1 MADIERFMRGAHIVS
16 RLVEQILERGYLRRA
31 SRDRV
36 TFDQLNILK
45 FLARPPVKLV
55 KHVAGF
61 LSASYAA
68 ASKAVDRLEAKG
80 LVRCATCERDR
91 RAEVVEVTPK
101 GQRLIRTY
109 ERYKR
114 NRLRVALRGR
124 NPDELAEGLERVIVA
139 LMREREVAGNPC
151 LGCGAYYASECVS
164 RAHGHPC
171 AAAACE

>member
-1 MADIERFMRGAHIVS
+1 MADIERFMRDAHILA
-16 RLVEQILERGYLRRA
+16 RLVEQILERGYLERA
-31 SRDRV
+31 SRDSV

-45 FLARPPVKLV
+45 FLARPPRKLV

-80 LVRCATCERDR
+80 LVTCATYEKDR
-91 RAEVVEVTPK
+91 RAETVDVTPK
-101 GQRLIRTY
+101 GHRLIRTY

-114 NRLRVALRGR
+114 ARLKAALRGESS
-124 NPDELAEGLERVIVA
+124 DQLAEGLERVIVA
-139 LMREREVAGNPC
+139 LMRERTVTGNPC
-151 LGCGAYYASECVS
+151 LGCGAYYAEQCVS

-171 AAAACE
+171 AAASCE